1 MRSKD
6 FTTETSAWQKKSGK
20 NKNGG
25 LNKKGVASYRK
36 EHPGSKL
43 QTAVTTKPSK
53 LKKGSK
59 SAKRRK
65 SFCAR
70 MKGMK
75 KHRTGAKTKRDPN
88 SRINKSLRKW
98 HCEGK
103 EFSQSDYKIHDQK
116 HLDRYLV
123 RLCHM
128 IVEGQ
133 KHDSERFGM
142 VAACVLDPD
151 HNFVART
158 SMSVD
163 GKWSHAERNAM
174 ESYERE
180 YGEIP
185 NGSIILT
192 TLSPCNGP
200 MNDRYGSSCT
210 DLINESNIRKVYS
223 GYLDPSQ
230 HNEHNEFN
238 EEVTS
243 NIHIQKLCKKFAD
256 TFLGDENHPVDEGFL
271 DYFKKKPNIAQRRQ
285 QWVALWQE
293 YKDQS
298 YRFGDN
304 QRAFL
309 AFVEKLK
316 KIIKQEFPVYSDQVI
331 GKLAK
336 KEAEKVLY
344 TDDPQWDGW
353 GITPGA
359 GQGHLAPSER
369 GFKKP
374 EPRQFRDRKIPD
386 ADPKQM
392 TLDID

>member
-1 MRSKD
+1 MRVVD
-6 FTTETSAWQKKSGK
+6 FIKETASWQKKSGK

-25 LNKKGVASYRK
+25 LNKKGVASYRRQ
-36 EHPGSKL
+36 HPGSKL

-59 SAKRRK
+59 ASKRRK

-98 HCEGK
+98 HCEAK
-103 EFSQSDYKIHDQK
+103 EFSPSDYKIHDQK

-123 RLCHM
+123 QLCHM
-128 IVEGQ
+128 IIEGQ
-133 KHDSERFGM
+133 KHDPERFGM

-151 HNFVART
+151 HNIVART
-158 SMSVD
+158 SMSIK

-185 NGSIILT
+185 EGSIILT

-210 DLINESNIRKVYS
+210 DLINNSNVRKVYS

-230 HNEHNEFN
+230 HDEHNEFN
-238 EEVTS
+238 EEVTA
-243 NIHIQKLCKKFAD
+243 NQDIQKLCKRFAD
-256 TFLGDENHPVDEGFL
+256 TFLGDQNHPLDSGTDESMMPASNFAGTGAPWHYKL
-271 DYFKKKPNIAQRRQ
+271 GSAAQLKGKTKRP
-285 QWVALWQE
+285 A
-293 YKDQS
+293 KA
-298 YRFGDN
+298 GD
-304 QRAFL
+304 L
-309 AFVEKLK
+309 V
-316 KIIKQEFPVYSDQVI
+316 
-331 GKLAK
+331 G
-336 KEAEKVLY
+336 
-344 TDDPQWDGW
+344 G
-353 GITPGA
+353 G
-359 GQGHLAPSER
+359 
-369 GFKKP
+369 
-374 EPRQFRDRKIPD
+374 
-386 ADPKQM
+386 
-392 TLDID
+392 